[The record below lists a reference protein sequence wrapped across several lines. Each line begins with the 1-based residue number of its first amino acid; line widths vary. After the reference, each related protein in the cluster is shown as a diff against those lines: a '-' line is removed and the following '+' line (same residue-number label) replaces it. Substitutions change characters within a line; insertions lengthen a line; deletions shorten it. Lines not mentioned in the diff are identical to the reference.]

1 MSAPANSQQAAKGL
15 KNDLLLPS
23 GGAIDAGIST
33 GGTYS
38 LMSGSQAEFWT

>member
-15 KNDLLLPS
+15 KNDLLLPLR
-23 GGAIDAGIST
+23 GVIDAAVST